1 MRKKLKI
8 NFYSDNDHKI
18 EHTIKEFLDEMKE
31 VRINVAEFKTFWG
44 EIWAVC
50 KTNKSYGKS

>member
-8 NFYSDNDHKI
+8 NFFSDDDHKI
-18 EHTIKEFLDEMKE
+18 EHTLQEFIDEMKNSGLKIIE
-31 VRINVAEFKTFWG
+31 IKIIWG

-50 KTNKSYGKS
+50 KINKSYGKS